1 MRRSLLVAAAALAV
15 VAGLNAQP
23 TPASPRFQIG
33 IFDDG
38 QTLFNGERA
47 FPLFT
52 QLRVQVLRISLRW
65 GGTNGVALRRPTRA
79 ADPAD
84 PAYDWR
90 AYDAAVER
98 AKSAGIEV
106 VFSIVGTPRWANG
119 GAGFNRVPSSFE
131 DLRKFA
137 YAAALRYSGTY
148 EATEQRF
155 LPAVRRWLAW
165 NEPNNPVYL
174 KPQLVRA
181 EGRVVYRSAIDYAR
195 ICNAIYAGVHGTL
208 LAGEKVAC
216 GVTAPRGNNDASSS
230 RPSVSPLAFLRAAKK
245 AGMARFDA
253 YAHHPYYGFRTET
266 PRTVPHKPA
275 NGRQATAITLGNI
288 QALVDEVTRLY
299 GQKRL
304 WITEYGYQTNPPD
317 VFFGVSWNLQASYLK
332 QAFALA
338 RAHPRIDLM
347 LWFLLQDEPA
357 VSGWQSGLY
366 TVRGQQKPAFR
377 AYQSLR
383 R

>member
-1 MRRSLLVAAAALAV
+1 MALSAAVLAA
-15 VAGLNAQP
+15 VAGLGAQP
-23 TPASPRFQIG
+23 AAASPRLEVG

-47 FPLFT
+47 FPLFS
-52 QLRVQVLRISLRW
+52 QLRVEVLRVSLRW
-65 GGTNGVALRRPTRA
+65 GGPNGVATRRPTRPS
-79 ADPAD
+79 DPAD

-90 AYDAAVER
+90 PYDTAVER

-106 VFSIVGTPRWANG
+106 VFSIVGTPRWAND
-119 GAGFNRVPSSFE
+119 GAGFNRAPTDFG
-131 DLRKFA
+131 DLRRFA
-137 YAAALRYSGTY
+137 YAAATRYSGTY

-174 KPQLVRA
+174 KPQLERVR
-181 EGRVVYRSAIDYAR
+181 GRVVYRSAIAYAR

-208 LAGEKVAC
+208 LAGRQVAC
-216 GVTAPRGNNDASSS
+216 GVTAPRGNNDASSA
-230 RPSVSPLAFLRAAKK
+230 RPSVSPLAFLRAARK
-245 AGMARFDA
+245 AGLRRFDA
-253 YAHHPYYGFRTET
+253 YAHHPYYGNRSES
-266 PRTVPHKPA
+266 PRRAPRPPA
-275 NGRQATAITLGNI
+275 NGRPTTAVTLGNI
-288 QALVDEVTRLY
+288 QTLVDEVTRLY
-299 GQKRL
+299 GPKRL

-317 VFFGVSWNLQASYLK
+317 TFFGVSWNLQASYLK
-332 QAFALA
+332 QAFGLA

-347 LWFLLQDEPA
+347 LWFLLQDEPV
-357 VSGWQSGLY
+357 VSGWQSGLL
-366 TVRGQQKPAFR
+366 TSGGVQKPAFK